1 MIGNESG
8 PKGRLQACRFVMW
21 LPAKYACGRLMS
33 TLVGITFQHSNP
45 LNEPQETHATDSE
58 LLVYMPQRAR
68 IKKHTDKTRHRTQP
82 PQNSSNTPGGVQAH
96 AFQPSDPYWK
106 AFPLFD
112 LQVGSC
118 CASLCIHW
126 VVQNTK
132 QHIFLIH
139 VQSLHYLRSFS
150 CFSSWVSQWS
160 CKKRQYCIQANYP
173 RDEVS
178 WVK

>member
-1 MIGNESG
+1 
-8 PKGRLQACRFVMW
+8 
-21 LPAKYACGRLMS
+21 MS
-33 TLVGITFQHSNP
+33 HKKPTPQTRSYWSTCHSV
-45 LNEPQETHATDSE
+45 QETTKLTCNQIH
-58 LLVYMPQRAR
+58 